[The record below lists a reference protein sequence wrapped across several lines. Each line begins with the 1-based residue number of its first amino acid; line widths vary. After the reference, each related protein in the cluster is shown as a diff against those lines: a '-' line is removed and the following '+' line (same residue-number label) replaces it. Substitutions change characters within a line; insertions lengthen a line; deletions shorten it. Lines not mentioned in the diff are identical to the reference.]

1 MFIRAIIWILL
12 FILAY
17 RAVKYILKIMSSDS
31 SKENSKVNNAFKN
44 RGKVNINKDDIIE
57 ADFEEIKDN
66 EKDNSK

>member
-17 RAVKYILKIMSSDS
+17 RAVKYILRIMSGSGSNQD
-31 SKENSKVNNAFKN
+31 SKVNNRNKRSGN
-44 RGKVNINKDDIIE
+44 LNISKEDIIE

-66 EKDNSK
+66 KNDNSK